1 MAHYLTMYLVAKF
14 CTSEVRLSKRWNGS
28 TTASIWWI
36 IVDNSIYIF
45 GGSEIY
51 RLPYIHL
58 LQNNSALMD
67 RDKNSIQMGYQCKNP
82 FVCCLF
88 IFFYIFV
95 SRSFPLPSAFLST
108 DIERGKVFGL
118 NTLRRRKVQTE
129 TACRPDLSTF
139 KGWCTTFADEQR
151 KGATDGIGKLIYR
164 RFMIDQ
170 IQILP
175 CNNEKNTT
183 FLLVHKKVVPL
194 FQDELYINANHASM

>member
-1 MAHYLTMYLVAKF
+1 
-14 CTSEVRLSKRWNGS
+14 
-28 TTASIWWI
+28 
-36 IVDNSIYIF
+36 
-45 GGSEIY
+45 
-51 RLPYIHL
+51 
-58 LQNNSALMD
+58 
-67 RDKNSIQMGYQCKNP
+67 MGYQCKNP

-118 NTLRRRKVQTE
+118 NTLRRRKIQSE

-151 KGATDGIGKLIYR
+151 KGANDGIGKLIYR
-164 RFMIDQ
+164 RLMIDQ

-175 CNNEKNTT
+175 WTMKNAPSFCSFIKKLYLCSKMSCTSMQITQVCRNQNSCQLITSFLNFPHKLFILSGLWDYSKNWICFFTSKSKIGFSFKEK
-183 FLLVHKKVVPL
+183 LGVSHILKDREQAEK
-194 FQDELYINANHASM
+194 